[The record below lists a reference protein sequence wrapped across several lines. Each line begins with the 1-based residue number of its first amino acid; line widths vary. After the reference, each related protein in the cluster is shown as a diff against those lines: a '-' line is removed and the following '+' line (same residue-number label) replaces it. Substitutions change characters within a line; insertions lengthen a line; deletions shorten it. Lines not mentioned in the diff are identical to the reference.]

1 MFPGVSLP
9 RRLPSRRSAQPAPP
23 RPQRAAECQLGH
35 RSDPALGWTVER
47 VLRRLGGSEG
57 MNVRRQTRSPLAALD
72 RVLLIGAIT
81 LVWPTEAN
89 AAEEPAFQPAGEFR
103 VNNEPSW

>member
-1 MFPGVSLP
+1 
-9 RRLPSRRSAQPAPP
+9 
-23 RPQRAAECQLGH
+23 
-35 RSDPALGWTVER
+35 
-47 VLRRLGGSEG
+47 

-103 VNNEPSW
+103 VNDEPSW